1 MYTKPKH
8 SCLVSRTRNYVCFR
22 INNYIL
28 LTNKLS
34 LKKYTTRIW
43 SSQNSDVHVP
53 FNTFGDFHVYTRL
66 TEQTYWTCRPTWV
79 FYVFVERS
87 PSEIIQVYINS
98 TYIWIYVYNV
108 TQLYGSNYNVSIHSI
123 FSYCFGRART
133 GRRAVVFLRQWR
145 FYRSYESI
153 RCCCVHGAATVTS
166 DSYAEE
172 KTVSFGMRANRES
185 RNKTTACVSE
195 AYTARNRRRRMC
207 ALGSGDDVFLTTL
220 VLSDTRQVRLSPLS
234 ILAKG
239 RISSGNPSYGSVFD
253 DAFVINHAASLV
265 SQWNRMGRRA
275 GKNKTPLNGHPC
287 TTYTRTSAHNAR
299 GRLRFVSSFRP
310 IDSDVRYRLEIA
322 ISPADSIRNIGLWQH
337 ELWVHKSSSHR
348 CLARWVVVH
357 VRLRRN
363 RKNIILRVTCD
374 GKNSPVKTGCIVD
387 FGRFTVQRNGV
398 VYSKSNG
405 VRTPKHPFP
414 DNDEWMW
421 PRMISKYDFPPW
433 LER

>member
-1 MYTKPKH
+1 MLLIFLSSFVQYSTYTKPKH
-8 SCLVSRTRNYVCFR
+8 SCLVSRTRNYVCFH
-22 INNYIL
+22 INNYTL

-43 SSQNSDVHVP
+43 SAQSSDVHVP

-87 PSEIIQVYINS
+87 PSENIQVYINS

-153 RCCCVHGAATVTS
+153 RCCCVHGSATVTS

-172 KTVSFGMRANRES
+172 TSVSFGMRANRES

-195 AYTARNRRRRMC
+195 AYTARYRRRRMC
-207 ALGSGDDVFLTTL
+207 ALGNGDDVFLTTL
-220 VLSDTRQVRLSPLS
+220 VGHASSATFAVVDFGERPNFEWKSVVR
-234 ILAKG
+234 I
-239 RISSGNPSYGSVFD
+239 VFD
-253 DAFVINHAASLV
+253 DAFVINHAASLI
-265 SQWNRMGRRA
+265 SQWNRMGRRV

-287 TTYTRTSAHNAR
+287 TTYTHVRVHITRAVDH
-299 GRLRFVSSFRP
+299 VSFRF
-310 IDSDVRYRLEIA
+310 SDR
-322 ISPADSIRNIGLWQH
+322 SIP
-337 ELWVHKSSSHR
+337 
-348 CLARWVVVH
+348 
-357 VRLRRN
+357 
-363 RKNIILRVTCD
+363 TY
-374 GKNSPVKTGCIVD
+374 TIV
-387 FGRFTVQRNGV
+387 
-398 VYSKSNG
+398 
-405 VRTPKHPFP
+405 
-414 DNDEWMW
+414 
-421 PRMISKYDFPPW
+421 
-433 LER
+433 